1 VSFLQE
7 QSPEIKLK
15 WHQTNKQTNK
25 TKETCPHTRKKKKK
39 KAKYEFKEKA
49 NIIVFIGNDKV

>member
-1 VSFLQE
+1 VA
-7 QSPEIKLK
+7 P
-15 WHQTNKQTNK
+15 NKQTNK
-25 TKETCPHTRKKKKK
+25 QNQRNLPPYQKKKKKK